1 MSASPSP
8 SPTLPRVVVLA
19 TGGTI
24 AGSSGDPA
32 SSAQYQAATV
42 PVSQLVQAV
51 PALADVARIEAE
63 QVAQVDS
70 KDMTFGL
77 WQTLAARVAYWCAQP
92 DVAGIVITHG
102 TDTLE
107 ETAMFL
113 HLTQP
118 CPVPVVIT
126 AAMRPATSLS
136 ADGPLNLLDAVR
148 VAASADARGK
158 GVLVVLNQQIHAGRD
173 VTKAHTSAVD
183 AFVSPATGPLG
194 YVQDAYIRF
203 TRTPARRGIELLPV
217 PSAWPAVEIVVSHA
231 QPGRVA
237 VDALVSAGVKGM
249 VVAATGNGS
258 VHETLAAA
266 LADAAGAGVAVV
278 RSSRTGA
285 GHVSIPSRLAPR
297 AGAFVSAG
305 DLNPWKARVLLLL
318 ALAADPGLGVD
329 AGRLQALFAAS

>member
-1 MSASPSP
+1 MSASSF
-8 SPTLPRVVVLA
+8 SLPRVIVLA

-51 PALADVARIEAE
+51 PALADVARVETE

-77 WQTLAARVAYWCAQP
+77 WQQLAARVAYWSGQS

-148 VAASADARGK
+148 VAVSPDARGL

-183 AFVSPATGPLG
+183 AFVSPNAGPIG

-203 TRTPARRGIELLPV
+203 TRAPARRETSYLPV
-217 PSAWPAVEIVVSHA
+217 PSAWPMVEIVVSHA

-237 VDALVSAGVKGM
+237 VDALVSAGVRGL

-258 VHETLAAA
+258 VHETLMAA
-266 LADAAGAGVAVV
+266 LADAAAAGVAVV

-285 GHVSIPSRLAPR
+285 GHVSIPARPATR
-297 AGAFVSAG
+297 AGLFVSAA
-305 DLNPWKARVLLLL
+305 DLNPYKARVLLLV
-318 ALAADPGLGVD
+318 ALAAEPALGFD
-329 AGRLQALFAAS
+329 AGRLQSLFAAC

>member
-1 MSASPSP
+1 MSASS
-8 SPTLPRVVVLA
+8 SSLPRVVVLA

-51 PALADVARIEAE
+51 PALADVARVEAE

-77 WQTLAARVAYWCAQP
+77 WQQLAARVAYWSGQP

-118 CPVPVVIT
+118 CSVPVIIT

-148 VAASADARGK
+148 VAAHPDARGL

-183 AFVSPATGPLG
+183 AFVSPNAGPIG

-203 TRTPARRGIELLPV
+203 TRAPSRREAPCLPV
-217 PSAWPAVEIVVSHA
+217 PSAWPMVEIVVSHA

-237 VDALVSAGVKGM
+237 VDALVSAGVKGL

-258 VHETLAAA
+258 VHEILVAA
-266 LADAAGAGVAVV
+266 LADAAAAGVAVV

-285 GHVSIPSRLAPR
+285 GHVSIPARLA
-297 AGAFVSAG
+297 AGAGLFASAA
-305 DLNPWKARVLLLL
+305 DLNPYKARVLLLV
-318 ALAADPGLGVD
+318 ALAADPALGVD
-329 AGRLQALFAAS
+329 AGRLQSLFAAC